1 MDMADIGIL
10 AGLEWIYDRV
20 EERFGKLAAWAV
32 TLGLT
37 AAIVAV
43 IVAALIYIFK

>member
-20 EERFGKLAAWAV
+20 EERFGKLAAWLV

-37 AAIVAV
+37 SAIFAAIVAAV
-43 IVAALIYIFK
+43 IYIFR

>member
-10 AGLEWIYDRV
+10 AALEWIYDKV
-20 EERFGKLAAWAV
+20 EQRFGKFAAWAV

-37 AAIVAV
+37 VAIVGG
-43 IVAALIYIFK
+43 IVAALIYILN